1 MFETILNPTDY
12 TDVAQKAL
20 GYIDQ
25 LKSAGTKK
33 VIIVHIIDSRTM
45 DLLVYAPTSY
55 MAIEKDLRE
64 EAESK
69 IELIR
74 KHLEE
79 RGFSVSVRIEV
90 GIPSNKILMLEE
102 EENVS
107 LIVLGSHGKSNLKEM
122 FLGSVSESVIRAARK
137 PVLVVKR

>member
-1 MFETILNPTDY
+1 MFQTILYPTDFS
-12 TDVAQKAL
+12 DVAQKAL

-25 LKSAGTKK
+25 FKPAGTKK
-33 VIIVHIIDSRTM
+33 VVIVHIIDSRTM

-64 EAESK
+64 EAQSK
-69 IELIR
+69 IELIG
-74 KHLEE
+74 KHLEKS
-79 RGFSVSVRIEV
+79 GFSVSVRVEV

-102 EENVS
+102 EENAS

-122 FLGSVSESVIRAARK
+122 FLGSVSESVIRAARN